1 MLSRVFPGDVFSV
14 DTVDE
19 VACLGHKDPGEHW
32 LEAMLEA
39 GGQSEERETLGR
51 GREKRQRSMGKR
63 KSPGTRDLH
72 ISLSH
77 TTSCHSFSVHTDSLP
92 CAISAAG
99 DSKEQGRQ
107 EAHKR

>member
-51 GREKRQRSMGKR
+51 GGEKPSLIRLCPCPGVIQTMRSR
-63 KSPGTRDLH
+63 KPN
-72 ISLSH
+72 
-77 TTSCHSFSVHTDSLP
+77 F
-92 CAISAAG
+92 
-99 DSKEQGRQ
+99 
-107 EAHKR
+107 